1 MNKKIKILLI
11 VLGII
16 ILIVGLIFGLKR
28 YLNYLK
34 IKNAVIEITYKND
47 LTVEFSAENIKVSNF
62 IESINGEII
71 NDFTINSLKLGKQ
84 DINYEYINDDG
95 IKLKQSFVV
104 EVVDK
109 TPPLIWLNSA
119 YSISVGSKDTIVES
133 VLCGDNLD
141 SNPKCYIEGE
151 YDLNTVGKYPLVF
164 KAEDK
169 YGNLSTKN
177 FTLNVYKP
185 SSSSSSSSGKTRTYK
200 KYSDIVA
207 EYKNENT
214 KIGLDLS
221 EWQDYPDYDK
231 LKEAGVEFVILRV
244 GGTKGREGD
253 YFLDKSFEHN
263 IKEANRV
270 GIPVGLY
277 FFSYATS
284 SQKAKE
290 NAEWLLKQIE
300 GKKVDLPIS
309 FDWENWN
316 KFNQYHIS
324 FYELSEMA
332 NTFIKT
338 VESKGYKGM
347 NYGSKTYLENM
358 WLPSNNT
365 IWLAHYTSKTSYK
378 GKYKFWQLC
387 DNALVDGINGPVDV
401 NIMYNN

>member
-1 MNKKIKILLI
+1 MNKKVKIFLI
-11 VLGII
+11 LIGII
-16 ILIVGLIFGLKR
+16 LFITGFIFGIKK
-28 YLNYLK
+28 YLDYQK
-34 IKNAVIEITYKND
+34 IKNAVIEITYKDD
-47 LTVEFSAENIKVSNF
+47 LTLEFNTEKNISDY
-62 IESINGEII
+62 IESINGKLVYDYKI
-71 NDFTINSLKLGKQ
+71 DSLKLGKQ
-84 DINYEYINDDG
+84 ELKYDYINDDG
-95 IKLKQSFVV
+95 IKIKQTFTID
-104 EVVDK
+104 VVDK
-109 TPPLIWLNSA
+109 TPPLIWLNNS
-119 YSISVGSKDTIVES
+119 YSIAVGSKDTIVQN

-151 YDLNTVGKYPLVF
+151 YDLNTIGKYPLVF

-169 YGNLSTKN
+169 YGNISTKN

-185 SSSSSSSSGKTRTYK
+185 SNSSSSSKTPTYK
-200 KYSDIVA
+200 NYADIVS

-253 YFLDKSFEHN
+253 YFLDKSFKHN
-263 IKEANRV
+263 IEEANRV

-284 SQKAKE
+284 VQKAKE

-300 GKKVDLPIS
+300 GYKIDLPIS

-324 FYELSEMA
+324 FYELSQMA
-332 NTFIKT
+332 NVFIKT
-338 VESKGYKGM
+338 VEAKGYQGM

-358 WLPSNNT
+358 WMESNNT
-365 IWLAHYTSKTSYK
+365 IWLAHYTSKTNYQ

-387 DNALVDGINGPVDV
+387 DNALVDGVSGPVDV
-401 NIMYNN
+401 NIMYV

>member
-1 MNKKIKILLI
+1 MNKKLKKILVLI
-11 VLGII
+11 VI
-16 ILIVGLIFGLKR
+16 ILFIIGFIFGIKR
-28 YLNYLK
+28 YLDYQR
-34 IKNAVIEITYKND
+34 IKNAVIEITYKED
-47 LTVEFSAENIKVSNF
+47 LTLEFNTEKRISDY
-62 IESINGEII
+62 IESINGKLVDDYKI
-71 NDFTINSLKLGKQ
+71 DSLKLGKQ
-84 DINYEYINDDG
+84 ELKYEYINDDG
-95 IKLKQSFVV
+95 IKLKQSFSI

-109 TPPLIWLNSA
+109 TPPLIWLNNS
-119 YSISVGSKDTIVES
+119 YSISVGSKDTIVQN

-141 SNPKCYIEGE
+141 SEPNCYIEGH
-151 YDLNTVGKYPLVF
+151 YDLNTIGKYPLVF

-169 YGNLSTKN
+169 YGNVSTKN

-185 SSSSSSSSGKTRTYK
+185 SNSSSSSKTPTYK
-200 KYSDIVA
+200 KYDDIVS

-244 GGTKGREGD
+244 GGTKGREGE
-253 YFLDKSFEHN
+253 YFLDKSFKHN
-263 IKEANRV
+263 IEEANKV

-284 SQKAKE
+284 VQKAKE

-300 GKKVDLPIS
+300 GYKIDLPIS

-332 NTFIKT
+332 NAFIKT
-338 VESKGYKGM
+338 VEAKGYQGM

-358 WLPSNNT
+358 WMDSNNT
-365 IWLAHYTSKTSYK
+365 IWLAHYTSKTNYQ

-387 DNALVDGINGPVDV
+387 DNGLVDGINGPVDV
-401 NIMYNN
+401 NIMYIN